1 MSSFTEKFVSAWRVS
16 TPLISAR
23 TSDAA
28 STIANVRKAVANHV
42 RKVQSKDEEATNVFI
57 SWDAIHGLRALAGDN
72 KGANLIVE
80 MVKRADPNLDAAA
93 TTQLPI
99 ALQVLEYAGDAG
111 VICFIHNIHLFWADP
126 LVLQG
131 IWNCRDS
138 YKANG
143 NMLVLLTVLG
153 TVLPPELNNDVL
165 ALEEPLPTRAEL
177 KTIVKECFG
186 FANAKEPSKEVYDKA
201 ADALVGIAAF
211 PSDQATAM
219 SLDKKSGKLDI
230 QALWERKRAIVSA
243 CPGLSFYTGPETLV
257 DAGGLTNIKNYIT
270 AIMKGKRSAK
280 VILRVDEIEKAF
292 AGAGTDTSG
301 VKGDLLGN
309 FLSWVEDKKVLCML
323 FVGVPGA
330 SKSHII
336 YCAGGEFEIPVINF
350 DIAGMQDSL
359 VGNSGKNLRNAESV
373 VEAISDGQILL
384 CATANSLR
392 GLPAELISRFEKGG
406 IFFFDAPSE
415 SERQVILELKIK
427 KYKLTEEQTKEI
439 PDMNLWTGREVDSL
453 CDKCDMMGSTL
464 TEAAK
469 YVVPLCKSHHE
480 QMNELRESAHNR
492 FLSASHPGL
501 YTYNKPETI
510 VHKPTVTNVG
520 RKMRD

>member
-1 MSSFTEKFVSAWRVS
+1 MNFLKLFSAARAVS
-16 TPLISAR
+16 TPVVAVR

-28 STIANVRKAVANHV
+28 STIANVRKTLG
-42 RKVQSKDEEATNVFI
+42 KDAAKTPLV
-57 SWDAIHGLRALAGDN
+57 SWDAIHGLRPLGDN
-72 KGANLIVE
+72 QLGAT
-80 MVKRADPNLDAAA
+80 MVADMISKAQVDPGA
-93 TTQLPI
+93 TTMLPV
-99 ALQVLEYAGDAG
+99 ALQALEHASGDL
-111 VICFIHNIHLFWADP
+111 ICFVHNIHLFWPDP

-131 IWNCRDS
+131 IWNLRDG

-165 ALEEPLPTRAEL
+165 ALEEPLPTRPEL
-177 KTIVKECFG
+177 RQIIKDCFG
-186 FANAKEPSKEVYDKA
+186 FADCQEPAEEVYAKA
-201 ADALVGIAAF
+201 ADALVGIGAF
-211 PSDQATAM
+211 PADQATAM
-219 SLDKKSGKLDI
+219 SLDKKTGKLDVR
-230 QALWERKRAIVSA
+230 ALWERKRAIVSA
-243 CPGLSFYTGPETLV
+243 CPGLSFYDAPETLK
-257 DAGGLTNIKNYIT
+257 DAGGLHNIKDYLS
-270 AIMKGKRSAK
+270 AIMKGKRGAK

-309 FLSWVEDKKVLCML
+309 FLSWVEDKRVICTL
-323 FVGVPGA
+323 FVGIPGA

-336 YCAGGEFEIPVINF
+336 YCLGGEFDVPVINF

-406 IFFFDAPSE
+406 IFFFSAPE
-415 SERQVILELKIK
+415 PDERQEILRLKIA
-427 KYKLTEEQTKEI
+427 KYKLTEAQAAEV
-439 PDMNLWTGREVDSL
+439 PDMNLWTGREIDSM
-453 CDKCDMMGSTL
+453 CDKADMMDSAL

-469 YVVPLCKSHHE
+469 YVVPLMKSHAE
-480 QMNELRESAHNR
+480 SMAELMQSAHNR
-492 FLSASHPGL
+492 FLSASKPGL
-501 YTYNKPETI
+501 YQYNPPKTEISHAP
-510 VHKPTVTNVG
+510 VVSVG
-520 RKMRD
+520 RKMR